1 MNFSLTFWGKNVN
14 VVEPLVVA
22 NGVFFGPTQYFSQ
35 YFSDTSEILVTLPSI
50 SSALVLYLDFAF
62 RRALCP
68 QLKPWKAE

>member
-35 YFSDTSEILVTLPSI
+35 YFSDTSEILVTLPR
-50 SSALVLYLDFAF
+50 F
-62 RRALCP
+62 
-68 QLKPWKAE
+68 